1 MIAAEKT
8 SPLSLSFSLGQ
19 NKMEQQTSYPPEINE
34 AEQRTKRVI
43 FASLIGGGRGT
54 GSKFSIYFVAC
65 VQTTPIPLFH
75 RCTHFA
81 AMEQESSARRLY

>member
-43 FASLIGGGRGT
+43 FPSLIGGREREG
-54 GSKFSIYFVAC
+54 V
-65 VQTTPIPLFH
+65 
-75 RCTHFA
+75 
-81 AMEQESSARRLY
+81 

>member
-1 MIAAEKT
+1 MKIAIIAPCFIVIYFTRVIHKGWFGTEMIAAEKT

-43 FASLIGGGRGT
+43 FPSLIGGREGEG
-54 GSKFSIYFVAC
+54 V
-65 VQTTPIPLFH
+65 
-75 RCTHFA
+75 
-81 AMEQESSARRLY
+81 